1 MKVSIHQP
9 NYLPGIGYFS
19 KISKSDIHLFL
30 DNVEYS
36 KGDFINR
43 NKICINNS
51 EHFLTVPVS
60 KKHSNSLINSIPLPV
75 DSNWK
80 NKHILTITQNYKKC
94 DFYDEFSPPILNC
107 IQNHEGLLCDL
118 NIKLIKIICELLN
131 ISSTFMKSSDF
142 NIDQSLKSTER
153 LIYLLKEINGS
164 TYISGFGAKDYMDI
178 DLFSSSGIKIEWNK
192 FNTNPYKQ
200 NSKNFIRNLSIIDIL
215 FNVGH
220 KCFFYF

>member
-1 MKVSIHQP
+1 MKKIKVKKLYVDTGQ
-9 NYLPGIGYFS
+9 YLEMES
-19 KISKSDIHLFL
+19 VTRFL

-43 NKICINNS
+43 NKICVNNS

-94 DFYDEFSPPILNC
+94 DFYDEFFPPILNC

-118 NIKLIKIICELLN
+118 NIKLIKIICKSLN

-153 LIYLLKEINGS
+153 LIYLLNFNH
-164 TYISGFGAKDYMDI
+164 ISASLK
-178 DLFSSSGIKIEWNK
+178 
-192 FNTNPYKQ
+192 
-200 NSKNFIRNLSIIDIL
+200 SKKLSISTDL
-215 FNVGH
+215 SVGII
-220 KCFFYF
+220 